1 MTTPKPSYFLF
12 LVTITICACI
22 FYSCNKKASQLQ
34 IDGDLYIYKHHG
46 KYGYIDNNGS
56 IIIEA
61 QFDEAED
68 FEYGSAVIIINNNA
82 GLIYAKGEIII
93 TPQFKDIYQVDSTR
107 LKIQN
112 KSGLFGLI
120 DINGVEILKDT
131 FKYINEIYNTKLVR
145 TEYSIFDLTGKIVF
159 NQKCYRPGFVYSDG
173 LIQVMYD
180 NCNKQ
185 KKRLCPELLA
195 ENERR
200 IY

>member
-82 GLIYAKGEIII
+82 GLINAKGEIII

-131 FKYINEIYNTKLVR
+131 FKYINEIYNTFYFTK
-145 TEYSIFDLTGKIVF
+145 Y
-159 NQKCYRPGFVYSDG
+159 
-173 LIQVMYD
+173 LI
-180 NCNKQ
+180 
-185 KKRLCPELLA
+185 
-195 ENERR
+195 
-200 IY
+200 